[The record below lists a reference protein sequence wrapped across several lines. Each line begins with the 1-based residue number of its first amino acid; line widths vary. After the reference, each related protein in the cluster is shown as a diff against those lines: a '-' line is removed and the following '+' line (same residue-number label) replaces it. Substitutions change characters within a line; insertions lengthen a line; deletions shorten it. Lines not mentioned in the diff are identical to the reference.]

1 MHKMGVEDLF
11 RIRFDLRFCLHVFVN
26 NMLCKY
32 PVFSHM
38 QIILD
43 NALHLLGFIC
53 ICDPYHGEVDMQ
65 LLMHV
70 KGAGQQ
76 NEAVIRSPDTYVFL
90 MLFAFVDSFSAPV
103 YIGM

>member
-1 MHKMGVEDLF
+1 
-11 RIRFDLRFCLHVFVN
+11 
-26 NMLCKY
+26 
-32 PVFSHM
+32 M

-43 NALHLLGFIC
+43 NGLHLLSFIY

-70 KGAGQQ
+70 KGARQH

-90 MLFAFVDSFSAPV
+90 MLFDLVDSFSAPV
-103 YIGM
+103 YMGM